1 MGVQRILKLIVV
13 DYVAMGGSFVV
24 DYVATDSGGLMHLLG
39 KMECRV
45 APATSIVV
53 VKNKINKQIPFSLFK
68 TLYTNE

>member
-39 KMECRV
+39 
-45 APATSIVV
+45 
-53 VKNKINKQIPFSLFK
+53 
-68 TLYTNE
+68 NEGNLGGEYCNPNRRC